1 MISLNSV
8 SSFKLDKADA
18 DTLKKY
24 IQTDSKNDLVT
35 AS

>member
-1 MISLNSV
+1 MSDLSKFC
-8 SSFKLDKADA
+8 FKLDKAEA

-24 IQTDSKNDLVT
+24 IQTNFENDLVT